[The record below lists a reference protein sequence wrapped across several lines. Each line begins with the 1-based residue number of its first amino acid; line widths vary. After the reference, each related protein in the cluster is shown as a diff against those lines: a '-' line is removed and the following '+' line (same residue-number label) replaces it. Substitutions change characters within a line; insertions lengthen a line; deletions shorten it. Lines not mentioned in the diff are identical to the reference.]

1 MKAFESHDMEMAGLI
16 LEADLEQNF
25 LHKGGLT
32 ADMARSYQ
40 SKERGMGN
48 ALYFVIIS
56 V

>member
-48 ALYFVIIS
+48 ALYFVMIS